1 MIQIEYSND
10 KLEIKGHSGYAPI
23 GQDIIC
29 SAVTILW
36 RTLVEELKPEDYKEA
51 SGHSVLNYEGLIR
64 QRPFQT
70 VLTGFKL
77 LDRECGQYVSVKKV

>member
-1 MIQIEYSND
+1 MIQITYSND
-10 KLEIKGHSGYAPI
+10 RLEIKGHSGYAPI

-36 RTLVEELKPEDYKEA
+36 RTLVDDLKPEDYSEEP
-51 SGHSVLNYEGLIR
+51 GHSVINYEGLIH

-70 VLTGFKL
+70 ILKGFKL
-77 LDRECGQYVSVKKV
+77 LDREYGQYVSVKKV